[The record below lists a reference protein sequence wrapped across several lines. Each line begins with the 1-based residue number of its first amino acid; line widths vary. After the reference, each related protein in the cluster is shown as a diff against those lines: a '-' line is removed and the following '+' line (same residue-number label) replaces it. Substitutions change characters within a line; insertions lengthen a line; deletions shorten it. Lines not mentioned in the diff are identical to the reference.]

1 MGSDGRDAGVAGGV
15 PPSSGSSDCRDVI
28 SESRGGGMG
37 LVISGGGIGGCG
49 SVANEGVNSEATG
62 HHCGIYLESSHLGTV
77 QWDGE
82 DDGI

>member
-1 MGSDGRDAGVAGGV
+1 
-15 PPSSGSSDCRDVI
+15 
-28 SESRGGGMG
+28 MG

-82 DDGI
+82 DDGIYKVPEVFGSGYYL